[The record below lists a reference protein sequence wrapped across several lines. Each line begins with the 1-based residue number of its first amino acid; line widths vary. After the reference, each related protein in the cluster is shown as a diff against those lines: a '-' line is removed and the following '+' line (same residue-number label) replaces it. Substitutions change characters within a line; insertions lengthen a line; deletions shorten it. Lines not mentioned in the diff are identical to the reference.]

1 MSAKRL
7 KIPEI
12 ELKVLFAKSGNVCAF
27 PGCETPVIAD
37 EKGEIKPLAEMAHII
52 AYADNGP
59 RSDSMLPAKERNKA
73 SNLILLCPTHHAI
86 IDKFEHQYN
95 THVLREMKKLHEENQ
110 IPNREIKDEK
120 VERTRE
126 SLYSSLL
133 PITHLPK
140 VVFSADTPFRK
151 SNVLELFD
159 ILNFNANAKTLYS
172 FELRDKKIGSSSN
185 RVG

>member
-1 MSAKRL
+1 MLAKRL
-7 KIPEI
+7 KIPEK

-37 EKGEIKPLAEMAHII
+37 EKGEMKPLAEMAHVI

-59 RSDSMLPAKERNKA
+59 RSDSKFPAEERNKA
-73 SNLILLCPTHHAI
+73 SNLILLCPTHHTI

-95 THVLREMKKLHEENQ
+95 THVLREMKRLHEESQ
-110 IPNREIKDEK
+110 TPNREIKDEK
-120 VERTRE
+120 VERKRE

-151 SNVLELFD
+151 SNILELFD
-159 ILNFNANAKTLYS
+159 ILNSHSNPTTLYS
-172 FELRDKKIGSSSN
+172 FELRDKKI
-185 RVG
+185 